1 MTTDTDAVQTNK
13 TKVGNT
19 IASISKINLRSCQI
33 GTFGTE
39 SAYDKELLYFKPDEA
54 MDAMEA
60 AGCDV
65 REKEAWRVS
74 WCIELVAAQ
83 IDLSFYFLELVGAC
97 RRRV

>member
-13 TKVGNT
+13 TKVGN
-19 IASISKINLRSCQI
+19 SDLRSCQI
-33 GTFGTE
+33 RTFGTE

-83 IDLSFYFLELVGAC
+83 IDLSFYFLELLGTC